1 MGTPGEHC
9 FCGDYLGGACDGC
22 RWERDDDTAPKD
34 GTEIELL
41 IRHHNYT
48 YCGNSDDRNKWQE
61 AVRGKWIDH
70 NGGGWT
76 WMGICGHVM
85 AWRPLPA
92 NVQGQGEDTSA
103 ACGRSPAPGG

>member
-9 FCGDYLGGACDGC
+9 FCGDYSGGACDGC
-22 RWERDDDTAPKD
+22 RWERTDAAPKD

-48 YCGNSDDRNKWQE
+48 YCAAQADRSKWQDV
-61 AVRGKWIDH
+61 VRGKWIDH

-76 WMGICGHVM
+76 WMGLCGHVM
-85 AWRPLPA
+85 AWRPMPA
-92 NVQGQGEDTSA
+92 NDTGNGPRQA
-103 ACGRSPAPGG
+103 QLAEGPR

>member
-1 MGTPGEHC
+1 MGVPGEHC
-9 FCGDYLGGACDGC
+9 FCGDYSGGACDGC
-22 RWERDDDTAPKD
+22 RWERTDTAPKD

-48 YCGNSDDRNKWQE
+48 YCCKQADRSKWQGV
-61 AVRGKWIDH
+61 VRGKWIDH

-76 WMGICGHVM
+76 WMGMCGHVM

-92 NVQGQGEDTSA
+92 NVELTGAGTASVLNAKLGAEQ
-103 ACGRSPAPGG
+103 